1 MIVTHLDKNYLLWG
15 KLLLMSASINAPNEE
30 VYISAANL
38 TPEEIAW
45 LHHYHKR
52 LTVQNHHIEVPETI
66 EYRRYMQCRITQV
79 LLEVYDRYCL
89 QNETIIAMNA
99 DMLIRKPMDELN
111 EAIQLM
117 RGEVLCTDILLK
129 FDQQHLQMN
138 EIQNGV
144 IVFNTGNKKIL
155 SFLEHYNSM
164 WDDGKVIYRDDQLQ
178 LLKSFLAFKDKLVF
192 GFLPHDYVDGHF
204 KSDSHIWSAHVHN
217 RFVNYNRFCTELK
230 LSTLDVCPYP
240 EAWGVSI

>member
-38 TPEEIAW
+38 TPEEIVW

-111 EAIQLM
+111 ETMLLLHGGQI
-117 RGEVLCTDILLK
+117 CTDVLFK
-129 FDQQHLQMN
+129 FDAEHLSMKEILN
-138 EIQNGV
+138 EV
-144 IVFNTGNKKIL
+144 IVFCSDNKAVL
-155 SFLEHYNSM
+155 PFLQHYNSM
-164 WDDGKVIYRDDQLQ
+164 WDDGKIVHRDDQRQ
-178 LLKSFLAFKDKLVF
+178 LYKSFIEFKGGLHFGNLPIDYTDKF
-192 GFLPHDYVDGHF
+192 MQR
-204 KSDSHIWSAHVHN
+204 DSHIWSAHVHN